1 MPTFAF
7 TAVCGEQ
14 SLPLEV
20 KLDYRP
26 GKQSQRAR
34 RIAVGHLLALLDTTQ
49 AAVDASS
56 DELIKVSADGRVWV
70 IGEAR
75 ALAEGRGKL

>member
-1 MPTFAF
+1 MPIFTF
-7 TAVCGEQ
+7 TAECGEQ
-14 SLPLEV
+14 RLPLEV

-34 RIAVGHLLALLDTTQ
+34 RIAVGHLLALLDTSR

-56 DELIKVSADGRVWV
+56 DESIEVSTDSGVWV
-70 IGEAR
+70 IGAAR